1 VDKQEFK
8 DLLTELEKLSIE
20 EKINQLGLAEDRA
33 DVIVPAGKIFLEI
46 LDKTS
51 INSICSLDWSL
62 SDAIAF
68 DYYLNNIELFYDY
81 KIA

>member
-1 VDKQEFK
+1 MPSFAIFIPKLAAFDGDKDNLF
-8 DLLTELEKLSIE
+8 
-20 EKINQLGLAEDRA
+20 
-33 DVIVPAGKIFLEI
+33 IFLEI

-51 INSICSLDWSL
+51 INSVCALEWSL